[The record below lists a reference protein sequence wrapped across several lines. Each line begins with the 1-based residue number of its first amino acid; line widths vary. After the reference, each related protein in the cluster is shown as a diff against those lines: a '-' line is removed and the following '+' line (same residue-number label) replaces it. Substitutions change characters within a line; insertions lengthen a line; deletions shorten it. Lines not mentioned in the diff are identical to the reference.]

1 MVRASVAVP
10 RGRVLMDAVAP
21 EPPVAVEPAFS
32 LKPLMF
38 ETFVCSMAMM
48 AFVALAGPIARVIGL
63 APWQVGAAMTVAG
76 IAWMVMARIWGVA
89 SDRRGRRPIILLGL
103 AGFAVSYFLLS
114 LFIDLALRTAMAP
127 LLVFAGLLIGR
138 GVAGAFYA
146 AVPATGAAL
155 VADHVPPA
163 DRGKA
168 MAGIG
173 ASSAAGMVI
182 GPGFAGLVGPWSL
195 SLPLYLTAAL
205 PAVAFIVLWR
215 VLPRREH
222 HAPPKAQPLK
232 LTDARL
238 RRAMSVA
245 FVAMFSVAVAQITVG
260 FYALDRLHLA
270 PGDAANAAGIALA
283 AVGVALVVAQ
293 IFLRQLGWQPERLIR
308 IGCVIG
314 GAGFMAVTLAGNAPM
329 LWACYAVAAF
339 GMGWVY
345 PSVSAL
351 AANSV
356 EANEQ
361 GAAAGSVAAAQGLG
375 TILGP
380 IAGTFIYT
388 VDNGAPY
395 ALIAVMLIVTAIW
408 RRGCGNSN
416 CGCG

>member
-1 MVRASVAVP
+1 
-10 RGRVLMDAVAP
+10 L
-21 EPPVAVEPAFS
+21 
-32 LKPLMF
+32 
-38 ETFVCSMAMM
+38 T
-48 AFVALAGPIARVIGL
+48 
-63 APWQVGAAMTVAG
+63 
-76 IAWMVMARIWGVA
+76 
-89 SDRRGRRPIILLGL
+89 
-103 AGFAVSYFLLS
+103 GFAVSYFLLS

-127 LLVFAGLLIGR
+127 WFAFAGLMIGR

-163 DRGKA
+163 GRGKA
-168 MAGIG
+168 MAAIG

-182 GPGFAGLVGPWSL
+182 GPGFAGLIGPSSL

-205 PAVAFIVLWR
+205 PAVALLVLWR

-222 HAPPKAQPLK
+222 HAPPNVQPLN
-232 LTDARL
+232 LADLRL

-260 FYALDRLHLA
+260 FYALDRLKLA

-283 AVGVALVVAQ
+283 AVGVALVIAQ
-293 IFLRQLGWQPERLIR
+293 IFLRTLGWPPARLIR
-308 IGCVIG
+308 LGCVIG
-314 GAGFMAVTLAGNAPM
+314 GIGFMSVTLATSAAM

-375 TILGP
+375 IILGP
-380 IAGTFIYT
+380 LVGTFIYT

-395 ALIAVMLIVTAIW
+395 VLIGVMLILIAF
-408 RRGCGNSN
+408 RRERGCSDGS
-416 CGCG
+416 CGCA

>member
-1 MVRASVAVP
+1 MSGEALAGNQAGSQ
-10 RGRVLMDAVAP
+10 
-21 EPPVAVEPAFS
+21 PAFS

-63 APWQVGAAMTVAG
+63 QPWQVGAAMTVAG
-76 IAWMVMARIWGVA
+76 LAWMVMARVWGVA
-89 SDRRGRRPIILLGL
+89 SDRRGRRPVLLWGL
-103 AGFAVSYFLLS
+103 AGFAISYFLLS

-127 LLVFAGLLIGR
+127 LLVFVGLMIGR

-163 DRGKA
+163 ERGKA
-168 MAGIG
+168 MAAVG

-205 PAVAFIVLWR
+205 PAVAFLVLLR
-215 VLPRREH
+215 VLPRRH
-222 HAPPKAQPLK
+222 HQAPSRANPLK
-232 LTDARL
+232 LTDIRL
-238 RRAMSVA
+238 RRPMSVA

-293 IFLRQLGWQPERLIR
+293 IFLRQLGWAPTRLIR
-308 IGCVIG
+308 FGALIG
-314 GAGFMAVTLAGNAPM
+314 GAGFAAVTLASTAPM

-356 EANEQ
+356 EAHEQ

-388 VDNGAPY
+388 IDNGAPY
-395 ALIAVMLIVTAIW
+395 VLVGVMLVVIAIW
-408 RRGCGNSN
+408 DRR
-416 CGCG
+416 